1 MSDVERASFVIRHS
15 SFVISPGP
23 PRLVGPTALGLTLVE
38 LLTVIAIID
47 VLIGLLLPAIQS
59 ARVFQHAW
67 STTAGLRR
75 SPAADFPPRRL
86 KAVRVADRRLRRR
99 HCLVHLGAS

>member
-1 MSDVERASFVIRHS
+1 MTNDECRMSNARHSSFRHS

-38 LLTVIAIID
+38 LLTVIAIIG

-59 ARVFQHAW
+59 ARVFQNAW
-67 STTAGLRR
+67 TTTSWLR
-75 SPAADFPPRRL
+75 
-86 KAVRVADRRLRRR
+86 
-99 HCLVHLGAS
+99 GI